1 MRSIHSTSGAEW
13 THRPLG
19 SHGLQ
24 GVEVE
29 IAQKLAQP
37 STSAR
42 HRVDDDDELHARVDS
57 EDAIAGRCAQGVHV
71 AALASRRTTNNN
83 IHAPP
88 GSKTSASASPDGQ
101 AQRRRQ
107 V

>member
-42 HRVDDDDELHARVDS
+42 HRVDDDDDELHARVDS
-57 EDAIAGRCAQGVHV
+57 EDAIAGRCARRVKGVHV
-71 AALASRRTTNNN
+71 AA
-83 IHAPP
+83 
-88 GSKTSASASPDGQ
+88 
-101 AQRRRQ
+101 
-107 V
+107 

>member
-57 EDAIAGRCAQGVHV
+57 EDAIAGRCARRVGVHV
-71 AALASRRTTNNN
+71 AALAFRRTTN
-83 IHAPP
+83 IHAP
-88 GSKTSASASPDGQ
+88 GSKTSAPASPDGQ